1 MNNIENREWKP
12 HDKQV
17 KFIMIPPTIKEGF
30 YGGAASG
37 GKSEILI
44 LLPILYGFHKIPGF
58 KGLILRRTYGELDEE
73 LVVRSKEYYTST
85 GGVYTGGDQRRWKW
99 PAYGSYIKFGHAQHE
114 HNIRRYDTTE
124 YQYIAFDELTSFT
137 EFQYTYMFSRL
148 RSAIPGLIP
157 ICRSASNPGNVGHG
171 WVRKRFVEP
180 YPQGNRILF
189 DRATGTRRI
198 FIPATVYDNPHI
210 YLRDDYIS
218 TLKILPEAERRAKLD
233 GDWWTFTG
241 QAFDEWRIEPFPA
254 EPDNAKH
261 VLKSKDSLS
270 KEEIEEGREEET
282 FDIPEWWPRLLVI
295 DWGFAANL
303 YACWGA
309 ISPDKRLYI
318 YREYMDKGL
327 KVDEWAVDV
336 RNLSIGETLTDVV
349 LDSNCF
355 EERGED
361 QTIAEQFQAYSKLT
375 PRPADKGKGSR
386 ISGKV
391 LLQDFLRWKPKKKII
406 VSPQE
411 PFSADTAQDILRQ
424 SGLGSYHNY
433 LQQYK
438 PEEPETNLPRLQVFD
453 KCKEL
458 IRIIPLCVHDQNNPE
473 DVAEFDGDDPYDTI
487 RYMIRAV
494 KRYQDRPGRKQ
505 KIDKQIESARTRLKE
520 TGDQTEYQRKMEI
533 LAQKAQHTGP
543 KPLRIRRGRRRAR
556 RMVRL

>member
-1 MNNIENREWKP
+1 MESKSWKP

-44 LLPILYGFHKIPGF
+44 LLPILYGFHQIPGF
-58 KGLILRRTYGELDEE
+58 KGLLLRRTYGELDEE
-73 LVVRSKEYYTST
+73 LVIRSKEYYTST
-85 GGVYTGGDQRRWKW
+85 GGIYTGGDQRRWKW
-99 PAYGSYIKFGHAQHE
+99 PAYDSYIKFGHAQHE
-114 HNIRRYDTTE
+114 QDIRRYDTTE

-180 YPQGNRILF
+180 YPQGGRIIYDTL
-189 DRATGTRRI
+189 TKTKRI
-198 FIPATVYDNPHI
+198 FIPATVMDNPYI
-210 YLRDDYIS
+210 MEADPDYIN
-218 TLKILPEAERRAKLD
+218 TLNLLPEAEKRAKLY

-241 QAFDEWRIEPFPA
+241 QAFDEWRIEPFPG

-261 VLKSKDSLS
+261 VLKAEDDLS
-270 KEEIEEGREEET
+270 KEDVENGKEAET
-282 FDIPEWWPRLLVI
+282 FDIPDWWPRLLVI
-295 DWGFAANL
+295 DWGYAANL

-318 YREYMDKGL
+318 YREYFGKKL
-327 KVDEWAVDV
+327 KVDEWAVDI
-336 RNLSIGETLTDVV
+336 RNLSVGEKFVDIV
-349 LDSNCF
+349 LDSTCF

-361 QTIAEQFQAYSKLT
+361 QTIAEQFQFYSKFV

-391 LLQDFLRWKPKKKII
+391 LLQDFIRWQAKKKLDFGP
-406 VSPQE
+406 VA
-411 PFSADTAQDILRQ
+411 PFDSMVAQDILRRD
-424 SGLGSYHNY
+424 GLSSYHSY

-438 PEEPETNLPRLQVFD
+438 PEEPEKNLPRLQVFGN
-453 KCKEL
+453 CKEL
-458 IRIIPLCVHDQNNPE
+458 IRVIPLCVHDEKNKE
-473 DVAEFDGDDPYDTI
+473 DVAEFEGDDPYDTV

-494 KRYQDRPGRKQ
+494 KRFQERPKRQ
-505 KIDKQIESARTRLKE
+505 QEINQQVAAARQSLDK
-520 TGDQTEYQRKMEI
+520 TGDQTEYQRKMGV
-533 LAQKAQHTGP
+533 LAEKSKRIGP
-543 KPLRIRRGRRRAR
+543 QPKKFRRGRRAR
-556 RMVRL
+556 RSIQL